1 MVCIHLA
8 NTYRP
13 LTMCLALLQV
23 LRIPWWIRQSP
34 WSFKEFTVLPGWQA
48 MKFLGSDKCNKDI
61 KILPI
66 FTKCLYFPPYST
78 QILCTI
84 MFIVLPIYSI
94 HLRFSPVFI
103 LAWQNPNLIKPKPLP
118 SSHLLLG
125 SWICLEKN
133 NNPNWSHFDFM
144 VTIPIGS
151 SLQLPGNHI
160 TFPNHPSPILLPN

>member
-1 MVCIHLA
+1 
-8 NTYRP
+8 
-13 LTMCLALLQV
+13 
-23 LRIPWWIRQSP
+23 
-34 WSFKEFTVLPGWQA
+34 
-48 MKFLGSDKCNKDI
+48 MKFSGSDKCNKDL

-133 NNPNWSHFDFM
+133 KNPNWSHFDFM
-144 VTIPIGS
+144 VTIPTGF

-160 TFPNHPSPILLPN
+160 TFPNPSIPHSPTKSAHVSFLLKQSSPTLIHCKWFCSWLHWNT

>member
-1 MVCIHLA
+1 M
-8 NTYRP
+8 TF
-13 LTMCLALLQV
+13 
-23 LRIPWWIRQSP
+23 S
-34 WSFKEFTVLPGWQA
+34 
-48 MKFLGSDKCNKDI
+48 GSDKCNKDI

-66 FTKCLYFPPYST
+66 FFKCLYFPPYST

-84 MFIVLPIYSI
+84 MFIVLPIYSP

-144 VTIPIGS
+144 VTIPTGS

-160 TFPNHPSPILLPN
+160 TFPNPPIPILLPNSCVLSPETCNSPLPHSLMVNDFAPNFTEKLNGLLKLPPHLPKLT